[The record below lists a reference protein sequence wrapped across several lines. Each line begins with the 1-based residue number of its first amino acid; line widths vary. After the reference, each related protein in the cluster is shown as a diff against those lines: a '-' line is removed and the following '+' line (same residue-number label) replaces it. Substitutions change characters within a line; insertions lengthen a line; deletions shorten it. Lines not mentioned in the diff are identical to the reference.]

1 MGKTMLIDKFV
12 RAHRP
17 RYDRQLG
24 VEKTEIIALQMPTA
38 PGERR
43 FYVKLLETIGAPC
56 RPGERVADLEYKALQ
71 LLRRMGPKVIVVDEV
86 HHLLA
91 GSGREQRV
99 AMNLLKYLSNELQC
113 CMVAVGTRDA
123 LTAMQTDA
131 QIASRFRPLELPRWS
146 ESEELRRFLMAFE
159 RMLPLREPSH
169 LAGREMTQTLLEAS
183 EGITG
188 NIAAL
193 LTLAARKAIRSGKE
207 RIDLDLLRSL
217 IEFRPEPA

>member
-1 MGKTMLIDKFV
+1 
-12 RAHRP
+12 
-17 RYDRQLG
+17 
-24 VEKTEIIALQMPTA
+24 
-38 PGERR
+38 
-43 FYVKLLETIGAPC
+43 
-56 RPGERVADLEYKALQ
+56 
-71 LLRRMGPKVIVVDEV
+71 
-86 HHLLA
+86 
-91 GSGREQRV
+91 
-99 AMNLLKYLSNELQC
+99 MNLLKYLSNELQC

-131 QIASRFRPLELPRWS
+131 QIASRFRPLELARWS

-159 RMLPLREPSH
+159 RMLPLREPSN

-207 RIDLDLLRSL
+207 QIDLDLLRSL

>member
-1 MGKTMLIDKFV
+1 M
-12 RAHRP
+12 
-17 RYDRQLG
+17 
-24 VEKTEIIALQMPTA
+24 QMPTA

-56 RPGERVADLEYKALQ
+56 RPGERVAALEYTALQ

-99 AMNLLKYLSNELQC
+99 ALNLLKYLSNELQC

-159 RMLPLREPSH
+159 RMLPLREPSR
-169 LAGREMTQTLLEAS
+169 LAGREITQTLVEAS

-193 LTLAARKAIRSGKE
+193 LTLAARKAIRQGKE
-207 RIDLDLLRSL
+207 RIEIDLLRSL